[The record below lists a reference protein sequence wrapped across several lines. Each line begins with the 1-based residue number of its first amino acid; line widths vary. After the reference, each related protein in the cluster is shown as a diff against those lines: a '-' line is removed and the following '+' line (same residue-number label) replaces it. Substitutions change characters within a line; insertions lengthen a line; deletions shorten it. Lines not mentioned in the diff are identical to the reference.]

1 MLLRP
6 ALVLGALVLVI
17 SLVGQIESSG
27 DWSSLAGGVFI
38 LLAVT
43 VCLAFFVGL
52 TKAERNSLVRRHATT
67 KDTTTH
73 DVTVHSILRVGIIGC
88 GAIAENSHLP
98 ALLSSPLVDL
108 VAVCDISNSRL
119 SYIQRQFSLG
129 KAIAALDYRQL
140 FDRVDA
146 VVLTL
151 PNHLHAPVG
160 CELLSRGI
168 HVLCEKPL
176 AATREECER
185 LRKSARESGSILA
198 VGYYTQFYPS
208 TELTRQLIHSNFLG
222 RLRSLDYE
230 FGTAGSWET
239 LSGYNLSRQNSGGG
253 VLVVSGSHFL
263 DRMLYFFEG
272 VTVVSYADDSR
283 GGVEA
288 NCVLSF
294 ECSLNGDVIEGRA
307 IFSKTH
313 LLRNRLRIV
322 GQRGALEIAE
332 GQSDSVTFYP
342 AEGRIRHD
350 LSCPESGA
358 RSEKQ
363 KRFSVGIGRFCRS
376 YNGRKA
382 TQGRCRREREDGNNL

>member
-1 MLLRP
+1 MIAVAQRIGYQVLLGVRRVKLLALLFAAEGVSNLLISLALVRSYGLVGVAAGTLIPAILFQGLLQPVCVCKSLQISLTSYCREVLLRP
-6 ALVLGALVLVI
+6 ALVLGALVLVV
-17 SLVGQIESSG
+17 SLIGTVERSG
-27 DWSSLAGGVFI
+27 DWASLAGGASI

-43 VCLAFFVGL
+43 VCLVFFLGL
-52 TKAERNSLVRRHATT
+52 TKTERHLLVRRHATEE
-67 KDTTTH
+67 DTTTH
-73 DVTVHSILRVGIIGC
+73 DVTVHSRLRVGIIGC

-98 ALLSSPLVDL
+98 ALISSPLVDL

-185 LRKSARESGSILA
+185 LRKSARETGSILA
-198 VGYYTQFYPS
+198 VGYYTRFYPS
-208 TELTRQLIHSNFLG
+208 TELTRHLIRSGFLG
-222 RLRSLDYE
+222 RLHSLDYE

-272 VTVVSYADDSR
+272 VTVVKL
-283 GGVEA
+283 
-288 NCVLSF
+288 C
-294 ECSLNGDVIEGRA
+294 GR
-307 IFSKTH
+307 
-313 LLRNRLRIV
+313 
-322 GQRGALEIAE
+322 
-332 GQSDSVTFYP
+332 
-342 AEGRIRHD
+342 
-350 LSCPESGA
+350 
-358 RSEKQ
+358 
-363 KRFSVGIGRFCRS
+363 
-376 YNGRKA
+376 
-382 TQGRCRREREDGNNL
+382 